1 MKILVCDRLEKKV
14 LDKFEELGEIT
25 NISESKT
32 KTEDL
37 ISNIVDTD
45 IVVIRSG
52 TKINKDILENS
63 NNLKIIARC
72 GVGVDNVDVEEATNK
87 KIYVTN
93 SPNANI
99 ISVAELTIGLIISA
113 ARKIH
118 LSNNSLKDNK
128 WDRNK
133 FLGTELYQ
141 KQLGLIGFGKAAKE
155 VAKRLSAFG
164 MDIVFFDPYVDTSA
178 FDAKKVELDELLK
191 TSDVI
196 SIHVVKNEETTNLLS
211 NEKLDLIKKGG
222 ILVNTSRGGIIDEES
237 LFQRGNEDLIFAG
250 LDVFNQEPPDI
261 NETFLNSNIV
271 TTPHLGASTY
281 EAQLKTGMETVQNV
295 SDILNGE
302 LSSVINLKK

>member
-1 MKILVCDRLEKKV
+1 MKILVCDRLEEKV

-32 KTEDL
+32 KTADL

-52 TKINKDILENS
+52 TKINKDILENA
-63 NNLKIIARC
+63 NKLKIIARC

-118 LSNNSLKDNK
+118 VSNNSLKDKK

-141 KQLGLIGFGKAAKE
+141 KQLGLVGFGKAAKE

-164 MDIVFFDPYVDTSA
+164 MNIVFYDPYVDSSKIE
-178 FDAKKVELDELLK
+178 AKKVELDELLK

-196 SIHVVKNEETTNLLS
+196 SIHVVKTEETTNLIN

-222 ILVNTSRGGIIDEES
+222 ILVNTSRGGIIEEES
-237 LFQRGNEDLIFAG
+237 LFQKAQEDLIFAG
-250 LDVFNQEPPDI
+250 LDVFSQEPPDI
-261 NETFLNSNIV
+261 NETFSKSNIV
-271 TTPHLGASTY
+271 TTPHLGASTS
-281 EAQLKTGMETVQNV
+281 EAQLKAGLETVQNV

-302 LSSVINLKK
+302 LSSVLNI

>member
-1 MKILVCDRLEKKV
+1 MKILVCDRLEEKV

-37 ISNIVDTD
+37 KSNIVDTE

-52 TKINKDILENS
+52 TKINKDILENA

-87 KIYVTN
+87 KIYITN

-118 LSNNSLKDNK
+118 VSNNSLKDKK

-141 KQLGLIGFGKAAKE
+141 KQLGLVGFGKAAKE

-164 MDIVFFDPYVDTSA
+164 MNIVFYDPYVDSSTIE
-178 FDAKKVELDELLK
+178 AKKVDLDELLK

-196 SIHVVKNEETTNLLS
+196 SIHVVKTEETTNLIN
-211 NEKLDLIKKGG
+211 NEKLNLIKKGG
-222 ILVNTSRGGIIDEES
+222 ILVNTSRGGIVDEVA
-237 LFQRGNEDLIFAG
+237 LFQRSSDDVIFAG
-250 LDVFNQEPPDI
+250 LDVFSKEPPDI
-261 NETFLNSNIV
+261 NKTFSTSNIV
-271 TTPHLGASTY
+271 TTPHLGASTQ
-281 EAQLKTGMETVQNV
+281 EAQLRAGLETVQNI

-302 LSSVINLKK
+302 LSSVINI

>member
-1 MKILVCDRLEKKV
+1 MKILVCDRLEEKV

-32 KTEDL
+32 KNEDL
-37 ISNIVDTD
+37 ISNIVDTE

-52 TKINKDILENS
+52 TKINKDILENA

-118 LSNNSLKDNK
+118 VSNNSLKDKK

-141 KQLGLIGFGKAAKE
+141 KQLGLVGFGKAAKE

-164 MDIVFFDPYVDTSA
+164 MNIVFYDPYVDSSTIE
-178 FDAKKVELDELLK
+178 AKKVDLDELLK

-196 SIHVVKNEETTNLLS
+196 SIHVVKTEETTNLIN
-211 NEKLDLIKKGG
+211 NEKLNLIKKGG

-237 LFQRGNEDLIFAG
+237 LFQRANEDFIFAG
-250 LDVFNQEPPDI
+250 LDVFSQEPPEI
-261 NETFLNSNIV
+261 NETFSKSNIV
-271 TTPHLGASTY
+271 TTPHLGASTS
-281 EAQLKTGMETVQNV
+281 EAQLKAGLETVQNV

-302 LSSVINLKK
+302 LSSVLNI